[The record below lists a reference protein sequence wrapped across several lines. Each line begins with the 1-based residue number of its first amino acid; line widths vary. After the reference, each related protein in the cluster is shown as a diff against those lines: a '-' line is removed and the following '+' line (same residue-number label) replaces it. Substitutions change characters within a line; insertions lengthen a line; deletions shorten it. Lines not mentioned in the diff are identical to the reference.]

1 MVDKNLGKKLRDL
14 RKARKLTQQDI
25 ADRFQVTRGTV
36 SNWEI
41 QRREPD
47 LKTLEKLAAF
57 YNVSLDYFA
66 AEKTEDQLVEVLDR
80 ARDLLN
86 DDSVPVNAKQKL
98 YEEIMRLYL
107 KSKGD

>member
-1 MVDKNLGKKLRDL
+1 MVGNNLGKKLRDL

-25 ADRFQVTRGTV
+25 ADRFKVTRGTV

-41 QRREPD
+41 ERREPD

-66 AEKTEDQLVEVLDR
+66 VEKTEDQLVEILDR
-80 ARDLLN
+80 ARDILN